1 MKVPHACGGTRA
13 VIGKVGGL
21 QIPRSPQ
28 REAQMPEGSTQV
40 RTIEPFGFWPQYASA
55 IGGLGGDQGGPDPY
69 YCFHTPYLE
78 YQPGGLVFR
87 LRLIG
92 AKATEGELALRVHAW
107 KADGSIDAVL
117 VGGMRV
123 ELDGLDGD
131 YEYAVRVASLPG
143 VIYAFFGRY
152 SQPSDLTIDDLLLT
166 AEELADEDVNT
177 YASVDLSPTAF
188 GAKDYSAPS
197 HLTLITEPTLR
208 APLSQAYSD
217 AQLTDAA
224 LHSVLPDA
232 ILALDDN
239 HARWREA
246 YAWQVLSAYR
256 MAEPGAS
263 GYLRVADGSPLRG
276 LLEQRGA
283 LVTDT
288 LAQGMVGCHDFLVDM
303 SPFEGGGGTTN
314 PSKIVLEK
322 LTALRKGGLGIF
334 VFTAQIGGLASVS
347 ASVRDEAGWIA
358 REQDIQQ
365 LALKVIGHG
374 SDIAQ
379 IVWPRDR
386 DLSPIGPFGLL
397 VRR

>member
-1 MKVPHACGGTRA
+1 
-13 VIGKVGGL
+13 
-21 QIPRSPQ
+21 
-28 REAQMPEGSTQV
+28 MPEGSTQV

-55 IGGLGGDQGGPDPY
+55 MGGLGGDRGGPDPY

-78 YQPGGLVFR
+78 YQPGALVFR

-92 AKATEGELALRVHAW
+92 AQATQGELALRVHAW

-117 VGGMRV
+117 VGGMSV
-123 ELDGLDGD
+123 ALDGLSGD
-131 YEYAVRVASLPG
+131 HEYAVRVASLPG

-166 AEELADEDVNT
+166 AEEFADEDVNT
-177 YASVDLSPTAF
+177 YVSGDLDPTAF
-188 GAKDYSAPS
+188 GVSDYSAPS
-197 HLTLITEPTLR
+197 LLTLISQPTLR

-217 AQLTDAA
+217 DQLVDAA
-224 LHSVLPDA
+224 LHCTLPDA
-232 ILALDDN
+232 ILALEDD

-246 YAWQVLSAYR
+246 YAWQILSCYR

-263 GYLRVADGSPLRG
+263 GYMRVGKGSPLRG
-276 LLEQRGA
+276 LLEQQGV
-283 LVTDT
+283 LTTDT
-288 LAQGMVGCHDFLVDM
+288 LVQGIVGCHDFLVDM
-303 SPFEGGGGTTN
+303 KPFEWGGGAAD
-314 PSKIVLEK
+314 PSKAVLEK

-334 VFTAQIGGLASVS
+334 VFTAQIGGAATVSVKPP
-347 ASVRDEAGWIA
+347 AGDSDFIA
-358 REQDIQQ
+358 NEQDIQR

-386 DLSPIGPFGLL
+386 DLSPIGPFGFL